1 MLLTL
6 GNFRVLEHTIVSLFQ
21 RKTNYSEVSLP
32 NPSPQS
38 RSLMLNPGMNV
49 ACVCDK
55 EWFIGIIVEVSD
67 ETDDVDVSFMK
78 QDNRSSLWPHR
89 EGRCWVPKGNVI
101 CYLVIT
107 CQWSHIMALWNF
119 IW

>member
-38 RSLMLNPGMNV
+38 RSLMLNPGMYV

-67 ETDDVDVSFMK
+67 ETDDFDVSFMK
-78 QDNRSSLWPHR
+78 QDNQGSLWPYR
-89 EGRCWVPKGNVI
+89 EGRCWVI

-107 CQWSHIMALWNF
+107 CQWSHTTALSNF